1 MRFGCSS
8 EFYRC
13 RCIEPIGLARSR
25 HGVTV
30 SSPAF
35 AVFRPTPAPGHLR
48 FRVHP
53 LLILPPLQ
61 STTRCSPAHPL
72 SLPCAFPGVLSSF
85 ATSAS
90 RVHVRRESHFPTMFR
105 PQRFSRSRRFAPLAA
120 LWAYFIPLPCPRFT
134 PQGFSPT
141 VSRPGSSPGRSFL
154 ASAPLTC
161 TEQAQ
166 CSSARRS
173 PSRL

>member
-8 EFYRC
+8 ECCEC
-13 RCIEPIGLARSR
+13 RSTEPVGLARSR
-25 HGVTV
+25 LGVTV

-61 STTRCSPAHPL
+61 STTRCTPALPL

-85 ATSAS
+85 ATSAP
-90 RVHVRRESHFPTMFR
+90 RIHFRRKSHFPTTVR
-105 PQRFSRSRRFAPLAA
+105 PQRFSRSRRFPPLAA
-120 LWAYFIPLPCPRFT
+120 LQACFIPQPRPRFT

-141 VSRPGSSPGRSFL
+141 ISRPGSSPGRSLL

-166 CSSARRS
+166 CSSSRRP
-173 PSRL
+173 PSGL